1 MMPQSAFNPPVG
13 IAEDMGRGIR
23 RILAPNPS
31 PMTYLGTNTYM
42 LGETGIAVID
52 PGPDDQSHLA
62 AILGALGPGQR
73 VTHILVTHAHL
84 DHSPLAAQLA
94 RETGAKVHAFGH
106 ARDGRSAVM
115 ERLAQSGLND
125 GGEGI
130 DHGFCPDIRLADGEV
145 VTGEGW
151 TITAL
156 WTPGHLGNHLCFQT
170 RGAVFTGDLVM
181 GWASSLVSPPDGD
194 LTDFMA
200 SCARLKQCP
209 ARVYY
214 PGHGAPVCDPAARID
229 WLIAHRKSREAQIL
243 ARLEQQAGTLGDLTT
258 VIYHD
263 DSQARVF
270 RDRVPALNLLKPGSP
285 WVEVD
290 PRLEPAAGERV
301 VEKQWASGFFKT
313 DLDESLRAMGVDS
326 LVVTGLTTSGCV
338 RATAVDGLQYDYKV
352 VVPAEAVGDRNPDAH
367 RANLFDL
374 NAKYVDVLDLVRVLA
389 IIEAL

>member
-200 SCARLKQCP
+200 SCARLRDIG
-209 ARVYY
+209 AEVFHS
-214 PGHGAPVCDPAARID
+214 GHGAPIDDPMARLD
-229 WLIAHRKSREAQIL
+229 WLISHRRAREAAVL
-243 ARLEQQAGTLGDLTT
+243 AQLGSGPATAQELAQR
-258 VIYHD
+258 IYTD
-263 DSQARVF
+263 TPR
-270 RDRVPALNLLKPGSP
+270 ALL
-285 WVEVD
+285 
-290 PRLEPAAGERV
+290 PAA
-301 VEKQWASGFFKT
+301 T
-313 DLDESLRAMGVDS
+313 
-326 LVVTGLTTSGCV
+326 
-338 RATAVDGLQYDYKV
+338 
-352 VVPAEAVGDRNPDAH
+352 RN
-367 RANLFDL
+367 
-374 NAKYVDVLDLVRVLA
+374 VLA
-389 IIEAL
+389 HLIDLMGKNLVSPLDPLSSDARFATT

>member
-1 MMPQSAFNPPVG
+1 MPQSAFNPPVG

-200 SCARLKQCP
+200 SCARLRDIG
-209 ARVYY
+209 AEVFHS
-214 PGHGAPVCDPAARID
+214 GHGAPIDDPMARLD
-229 WLIAHRKSREAQIL
+229 WLISHRRAREAAVL
-243 ARLEQQAGTLGDLTT
+243 AQLGSGPATAQELAQR
-258 VIYHD
+258 IYTD
-263 DSQARVF
+263 TPR
-270 RDRVPALNLLKPGSP
+270 ALL
-285 WVEVD
+285 
-290 PRLEPAAGERV
+290 PAA
-301 VEKQWASGFFKT
+301 T
-313 DLDESLRAMGVDS
+313 
-326 LVVTGLTTSGCV
+326 
-338 RATAVDGLQYDYKV
+338 
-352 VVPAEAVGDRNPDAH
+352 RN
-367 RANLFDL
+367 
-374 NAKYVDVLDLVRVLA
+374 VLA
-389 IIEAL
+389 HLIDLMGKNLVSPLDPLSSDARFATT